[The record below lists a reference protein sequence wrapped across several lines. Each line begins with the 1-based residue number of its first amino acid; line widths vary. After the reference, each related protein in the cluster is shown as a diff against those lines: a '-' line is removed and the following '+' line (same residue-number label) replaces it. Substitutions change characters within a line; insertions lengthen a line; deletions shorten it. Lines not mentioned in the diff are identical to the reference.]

1 MSVCEW
7 CGERQATDRIK
18 IDEGINFS
26 FHNVCELCLE
36 NIDSKTDYCKVRKI
50 VKGE

>member
-1 MSVCEW
+1 MAVCEW
-7 CGERQATDRIK
+7 CGNRQATDRIK

-36 NIDSKTDYCKVRKI
+36 NADVEYLKVRKLT
-50 VKGE
+50 KG